1 MIACGGTITDTSFG
15 VDFVR
20 QEVEYQQRTFNPPV
34 FVLDSRRTTDAVLSR
49 GVAIL
54 SVRKSALAAWRDS
67 AEPSWKA
74 QISFFLQIQI
84 KE

>member
-1 MIACGGTITDTSFG
+1 MIACEGTITDTSFE

-34 FVLDSRRTTDAVLSR
+34 FILDSRMTTDAALSR
-49 GVAIL
+49 GVAML

-74 QISFFLQIQI
+74 QI
-84 KE
+84 